1 MKRKELPNFQKDI
14 DINENK
20 LSEELIQQPQKF
32 YRWGVLY
39 AEAQADTARC
49 KDQLDMMKNK
59 VELEIR
65 KTPKKYDEKGKLTEG
80 QIKALVNT
88 DSRVEELNNQYLE
101 LLKVEKILAKAERAF
116 EHRKKSLEGLVSLN
130 MQYYF
135 STPKT
140 NQQAE
145 EERLVKTANERK
157 LRRRKRT

>member
-1 MKRKELPNFQKDI
+1 MKRKGLPNFERDI

-20 LSEELIQQPQKF
+20 LNEELIQQPQKF

-39 AEAQADTARC
+39 AEAQADTASC
-49 KDQLDMMKNK
+49 KDRLDMMKNK

-80 QIKALVNT
+80 QIKALVAT
-88 DSRVEELNNQYLE
+88 DSRVEELNGEYLE

-140 NQQAE
+140 NQQME
-145 EERLVKTANERK
+145 EESLVKAANERK
-157 LRRRKRT
+157 LRRRKKT